1 LNSSSFVGAIRL
13 ILISGI
19 FLIGSPAGF
28 FAQDTGTGYD
38 SAGNYIEDFVIDD
51 KRNRKL
57 AIQRLE
63 KKQKEYI
70 EKIKKDPQNHLYHY
84 YLGKIYLELNRP
96 EKAIAVFTETVKLNP
111 RNGKAHYQLAKAY
124 DRVKD
129 TSQAIKHIQIASQ
142 IFEDDFDLHWQT
154 KIKAFLLQ
162 LRDQE

>member
-1 LNSSSFVGAIRL
+1 MNSNPSVSAIRL
-13 ILISGI
+13 ILIAGI

-28 FAQDTGTGYD
+28 FAQETGTGYD

-51 KRNRKL
+51 KQNRKL

-96 EKAIAVFTETVKLNP
+96 EKAIAVFTETVNLNP

-124 DRVKD
+124 DRVND

>member
-1 LNSSSFVGAIRL
+1 MRL
-13 ILISGI
+13 ILISAI

-28 FAQDTGTGYD
+28 FAQETGTGYD

-51 KRNRKL
+51 KQNRKL

-70 EKIKKDPQNHLYHY
+70 ERIKKDPQNHLYQY

>member
-1 LNSSSFVGAIRL
+1 MNSNPSITAIRL
-13 ILISGI
+13 ILFLGI
-19 FLIGSPAGF
+19 FLIESPAGV
-28 FAQDTGTGYD
+28 FAQETGTGYD

-51 KRNRKL
+51 KQNRKL

-70 EKIKKDPQNHLYHY
+70 EKIKKDPQNYLYHY

-124 DRVKD
+124 DRIHD
-129 TSQAIKHIQIASQ
+129 TSQAIKHMAIASQ
-142 IFEDDFDLHWQT
+142 IFEGNFDLHWQT
-154 KIKAFLLQ
+154 KTKSFLLQ
-162 LRDQE
+162 LQDQE